1 MPFITVHILL
11 NVCTRGS
18 VRALVNV
25 LLMNSLATL
34 ISTDSRPVMF
44 VEIIASTRT
53 IAANGESYRK
63 D

>member
-1 MPFITVHILL
+1 MNGINLLL
-11 NVCTRGS
+11 NICTRGS
-18 VRALVNV
+18 VRALGNV

-34 ISTDSRPVMF
+34 ISTDSRPVML